1 MKAVFQTKVTPA
13 YDDVPEDRYHFPK
26 SYLNQV
32 QRTVG
37 DWIVYYEPRR
47 ATADILSRGGRLAY
61 FAIARVVAVR
71 PDTSLSGHYYA
82 DIADFLPFDRAVPFR
97 EGDHFYES
105 AMRGADGRTNS
116 GSAQRAVRNMPDN
129 QFDLILRA
137 GFAEDFVSP
146 AKTPDPTNVSYGFEE
161 EQAEFERPLV
171 EITTTRKF
179 RDVTFARQIQ
189 TAYDKKCAMS
199 GLRIINGGGRAE
211 AQAAH
216 IKPVADN
223 GSDSVRNGLALSST
237 LHWMFDRGLVSIDD
251 DFRLLKAKGAV
262 PVEVERLLNPSGYLT
277 VPEDYRLQPHKQFLR
292 YHREH
297 KFKG

>member
-13 YDDVPEDRYHFPK
+13 YDDVPEERYHFPK

-171 EITTTRKF
+171 ETTITRKF

-189 TAYDKKCAMS
+189 TAYDKKCAMT